1 MSSSFPKR
9 ISTNMMGNAM
19 AEFLFYFV
27 HHQTSIENNAYKNNK
42 HVSLQYFN
50 IHRKLN
56 ELAKTELNFKRVKVK
71 IKMRLK

>member
-1 MSSSFPKR
+1 
-9 ISTNMMGNAM
+9 MGNAM

-27 HHQTSIENNAYKNNK
+27 HHKTSIENNAYKNNK

-56 ELAKTELNFKRVKVK
+56 ELAITELNFKKVKVK

>member
-9 ISTNMMGNAM
+9 ISTNMMGNTM
-19 AEFLFYFV
+19 AEFLFYSV
-27 HHQTSIENNAYKNNK
+27 HHQSSIENNAYKNNK
-42 HVSLQYFN
+42 HVNLQYFN

-56 ELAKTELNFKRVKVK
+56 ELAITELNFKKVKVK